1 MRGFAMGVALIWA
14 WLGKGVVK
22 KKKRA
27 ADHVYPHAKK
37 ERAGADLVPL

>member
-1 MRGFAMGVALIWA
+1 MRGFDMGVALIWA
-14 WLGKGVVK
+14 WLSKGVVK
-22 KKKRA
+22 RKNVQ